1 LNNNLKLK
9 LNCNL
14 KSKGLMK
21 FRFDKDYRL
30 VYRLVRQ
37 EGQMKIILIGLRSD
51 SIVYRE
57 AKKRK

>member
-1 LNNNLKLK
+1 
-9 LNCNL
+9 
-14 KSKGLMK
+14 MK